1 MRAERK
7 AMQPP
12 YSEAALPRKMCAPH
26 AGLRVR
32 QLRGLMGAMPEFFTA
47 IDIGS
52 AVQQA
57 VTPVFL
63 LTAIGGMLNVMA
75 HRLSRVVDRAR
86 HLEANVG
93 NYGAERR
100 RIAIDDLSVLAR
112 RMAAANWAIAL
123 CTMAALLV
131 CLVVALL
138 FIEQLIG
145 GKLDAVVAWLFIA
158 ATLMLTGGL
167 MLFLWEVQ
175 LALRSVRV
183 RAADLLSER
192 RPASE

>member
-1 MRAERK
+1 MRT
-7 AMQPP
+7 
-12 YSEAALPRKMCAPH
+12 
-26 AGLRVR
+26 
-32 QLRGLMGAMPEFFTA
+32 MPDFFTA
-47 IDIGS
+47 LDIGS
-52 AVQQA
+52 AVQKA
-57 VTPVFL
+57 ITPVFL

-86 HLEANVG
+86 HLESAIAS
-93 NYGAERR
+93 YAAERR
-100 RIAIDDLSVLAR
+100 RLAIDDLAVLAR

-131 CLVVALL
+131 CVVVALL

-145 GKLDAVVAWLFIA
+145 GRLDAAVAWLFIA
-158 ATLMLTGGL
+158 ATMLLTGGL

-192 RPASE
+192 RPANE

>member
-1 MRAERK
+1 M
-7 AMQPP
+7 
-12 YSEAALPRKMCAPH
+12 SDL
-26 AGLRVR
+26 
-32 QLRGLMGAMPEFFTA
+32 FTT
-47 IDIGS
+47 INIGT

-86 HLEANVG
+86 HLESHVG
-93 NYGAERR
+93 EWKAERR
-100 RIAIDDLSVLAR
+100 RIAIDDLAVLAR

-131 CLVVALL
+131 CVVVALL
-138 FIEQLIG
+138 FIEQLSSIE
-145 GKLDAVVAWLFIA
+145 LDTGIAWLFVSS
-158 ATLMLTGGL
+158 TVLLTGGL
-167 MLFLWEVQ
+167 SMFLWEVQ

-183 RAADLLSER
+183 RAADLLADR
-192 RPASE
+192 RPAGD

>member
-1 MRAERK
+1 
-7 AMQPP
+7 MQLP
-12 YSEAALPRKMCAPH
+12 YREAGHRRKMLASKPR
-26 AGLRVR
+26 LRCR
-32 QLRGLMGAMPEFFTA
+32 DNPGLMRDMPAFFQA

-57 VTPVFL
+57 ITPVFL

-86 HLEANVG
+86 QLEAAVG
-93 NYGAERR
+93 SCTGDLQ
-100 RIAIDDLSVLAR
+100 RIVIGDLSVLSR

-123 CTMAALLV
+123 CTLAALLV
-131 CLVVALL
+131 CVVVVLL
-138 FIEQLIG
+138 FVEQLV
-145 GKLDAVVAWLFIA
+145 KSELDQSIAWLFIA

-167 MLFLWEVQ
+167 SLFLWEIQ

-183 RAADLLSER
+183 RADILVAEQR
-192 RPASE
+192 

>member
-1 MRAERK
+1 
-7 AMQPP
+7 
-12 YSEAALPRKMCAPH
+12 
-26 AGLRVR
+26 
-32 QLRGLMGAMPEFFTA
+32 MPDFFTA

-57 VTPVFL
+57 ITPVFL

-86 HLEANVG
+86 HLETNV
-93 NYGAERR
+93 AEWRDEQR
-100 RIAIDDLSVLAR
+100 RIAIDDLAVLGR

-131 CLVVALL
+131 CVVVALL

-145 GKLDAVVAWLFIA
+145 GKLDVAVALLFIA
-158 ATLMLTGGL
+158 ATLLLTGGL

-183 RAADLLSER
+183 RAETLVAER
-192 RPASE
+192 D

>member
-1 MRAERK
+1 M
-7 AMQPP
+7 
-12 YSEAALPRKMCAPH
+12 
-26 AGLRVR
+26 
-32 QLRGLMGAMPEFFTA
+32 
-47 IDIGS
+47 DIGS

-57 VTPVFL
+57 ITPVFL

-93 NYGAERR
+93 EWRDQKR
-100 RIAIDDLSVLAR
+100 RIAIDDLAVLGR

-123 CTMAALLV
+123 CTGAALMV

-138 FIEQLIG
+138 FIEQLSSIEV
-145 GKLDAVVAWLFIA
+145 DALIAWLFVS
-158 ATLMLTGGL
+158 ATLLLTAGL
-167 MLFLWEVQ
+167 LLFLWEVQ

-183 RAADLLSER
+183 RAETLLAER
-192 RPASE
+192 K

>member
-1 MRAERK
+1 MFGFF
-7 AMQPP
+7 
-12 YSEAALPRKMCAPH
+12 AA
-26 AGLRVR
+26 V
-32 QLRGLMGAMPEFFTA
+32 
-47 IDIGS
+47 DIGS

-57 VTPVFL
+57 ITPVFL

-86 HLEANVG
+86 HLEANITL
-93 NYGAERR
+93 YAADRR
-100 RIAIDDLSVLAR
+100 QLAIDDLSVLAQ

-123 CTMAALLV
+123 CTLAALLV
-131 CLVVALL
+131 CVVVALL

-145 GKLDAVVAWLFIA
+145 GTLDTVVALLFIA
-158 ATLMLTGGL
+158 ATLLLTGGL

-183 RAADLLSER
+183 RAQDLLANR
-192 RPASE
+192 GPARE